1 MGKRKE
7 ESISKPGSHKRKRQ
21 EYTNEHSDES
31 SEEENS
37 QSSAD
42 SNFSSLSTV
51 GEVGIIESIQLKNFM
66 CHSMLG
72 PFQFGS
78 NLNFVVGNNGSGK
91 SSVLTALIVGL
102 GGKATATNRGSS
114 LKMFVRD
121 GETSADITITL
132 RNQGRDAFKPE
143 AYGSSIIVNQRIN
156 LDGSRSYRLKSK
168 SGTLISS
175 KKEELIGILDH
186 FNIQV
191 DNPVSVLTQEMS
203 KHFLQSK
210 NEGDKYKFFMKATQL
225 EQMKEDYSSIMKTK
239 ENTCIQIEQGVER
252 LQELK
257 QLYGE
262 KKERYKSI
270 GFVNDMRNRLED
282 LKHKMAWAV
291 VGEMEK
297 EIQPIKEGIIAEEG
311 NTGKFVQKVEEC
323 QIKVNEAEQKYKALQ
338 DKLITVSEEA
348 QALHPQCVSLKADV
362 QARRKAVNETEV
374 VYNRLKTELK
384 RLGKDDEQLRKRI
397 EELKSSANQVSE
409 PEKLE
414 RQRKIAHLR
423 GQLKAFHDEEMMIGQ
438 QVDQFQQAIYK
449 CKEEH
454 ARIRR
459 EDCDAKQALD
469 AKQKQL
475 RELKDSKTNTLKRF
489 GPHMPAF
496 LEAVETAYRQG
507 RFKHKPVGPLGAFIH
522 LKDAELTLAVECCL
536 KSLVQAF
543 CCDNHSDE
551 KTLQLLMSKYYPH
564 GFRPQIIVNK
574 FQDKVYDVRHR
585 GVHHPEFPSVLTA
598 LEIDHAMVA
607 NCLIDVRSIE
617 TVLLIKSSRK
627 AREVMQLNRPPK
639 NCREAFTAEGDQVFE
654 RRYYSSDYVRP
665 KFLSKDVEAEISHLE
680 KEIEN
685 KKAQMT
691 VSQQCLCSIENEIR
705 QNEDHLHGHRR
716 HQKELQIKIRTTN
729 AEIADLENMEEH
741 QSVDIRTL
749 EDEAKENKGKMESV
763 KKDMQEQSRKMEE
776 LKSILQVAEKKFE
789 EMKEKV
795 HQVEE
800 IAGPIKDELNQAD
813 SEVENSKRRLQH
825 CEDKQKE
832 HLACIKRHKELLA
845 AKEKGLEEKIAQA
858 RQIYSERLE
867 VSRTVKSLDAE
878 MNRLRERINSEN
890 DRHGNR
896 EEIIQQFHDA
906 KERYEDAN
914 SKVKNLKKFIRLLEE
929 IMTQRFKIYRQF
941 LRLLSLRC
949 KLYFDNLLRIRACS
963 GKIYFDHK
971 NETLSITVQP
981 REEDKAALNDVR
993 SLSGG
998 ERSFSTVCFVL
1009 SLWSV
1014 TESPFRCLDE
1024 FDVYMDMVN
1033 RRIAMDMILK
1043 VADSQRH
1050 RQFILLTP
1058 QRMSS
1063 LPTSSRIR
1071 ILRMQDP
1078 ERGQR
1083 TLNFQ
1088 NKKDKEDDQ

>member
-323 QIKVNEAEQKYKALQ
+323 QALNEAEQKYKALQ

-1088 NKKDKEDDQ
+1088 NKKDKEDD

>member
-7 ESISKPGSHKRKRQ
+7 ESISKPGSNKRQRQ
-21 EYTNEHSDES
+21 EYTDEHSDES
-31 SEEENS
+31 NEEENS
-37 QSSAD
+37 HSSAD
-42 SNFSSLSTV
+42 SNFSLLSTV

-102 GGKATATNRGSS
+102 GGKATATNRGSA

-121 GETSADITITL
+121 GETSADISITL

-143 AYGSSIIVNQRIN
+143 AYGGSIIVNQHIN

-257 QLYGE
+257 LLYCE

-291 VGEMEK
+291 VSEMEK
-297 EIQPIKEGIIAEEG
+297 EIQPIRENIIAGEG
-311 NTGKFVQKVEEC
+311 NTEKFVQKLEEC
-323 QIKVNEAEQKYKALQ
+323 QVKVNEAEEKYKAIQ

-348 QALHPQCVSLKADV
+348 QALHPQCISLKADV
-362 QARRKAVNETEV
+362 QARRKAVSETEV
-374 VYNRLKTELK
+374 LYNRFKTELK

-414 RQRKIAHLR
+414 RQRKILHLR
-423 GQLKAFHDEEMMIGQ
+423 EQLKAFRDEEIMIGQ
-438 QVDQFQQAIYK
+438 QVDQFQQAIYR

-454 ARIRR
+454 ARLRR
-459 EDCDAKQALD
+459 EDCDMKQALD

-489 GPHMPAF
+489 GPHIPAF

-507 RFKHKPVGPLGAFIH
+507 RFKHKPIGPLGAFIH
-522 LKDAELTLAVECCL
+522 LKDAELTLAVESCL

-551 KTLQLLMSKYYPH
+551 RTLQLLMSKYYPH

-574 FQDKVYDVRHR
+574 FQNKVYDVRHR

-598 LEIDHAMVA
+598 LEIDHAVVA

-617 TVLLIKSSRK
+617 TILLIK
-627 AREVMQLNRPPK
+627 
-639 NCREAFTAEGDQVFE
+639 
-654 RRYYSSDYVRP
+654 
-665 KFLSKDVEAEISHLE
+665 
-680 KEIEN
+680 
-685 KKAQMT
+685 
-691 VSQQCLCSIENEIR
+691 
-705 QNEDHLHGHRR
+705 
-716 HQKELQIKIRTTN
+716 IKIRTTN

-749 EDEAKENKGKMESV
+749 EDEAEENKGKMESV
-763 KKDMQEQSRKMEE
+763 KKDMQQQSRKMEE
-776 LKSILQVAEKKFE
+776 LKNILQVAEKKFE
-789 EMKEKV
+789 EMKEKI

-800 IAGPIKDELNQAD
+800 IAGPFKDELNQAD

-825 CEDKQKE
+825 YEDKQKE

-845 AKEKGLEEKIAQA
+845 AKEKELEEKMAQA
-858 RQIYSERLE
+858 RQIYPERIE

-949 KLYFDNLLRIRACS
+949 KLYFDHLLRIRACS
-963 GKIYFDHK
+963 GKILFDHK

-998 ERSFSTVCFVL
+998 ERSFSTVCFIL
-1009 SLWSV
+1009 SLWSI

-1043 VADSQRH
+1043 VADSQHH

-1058 QRMSS
+1058 QSMSS
-1063 LPTSSRIR
+1063 LPTSSYIR

-1083 TLNFQ
+1083 TLDFQ
-1088 NKKDKEDDQ
+1088 NRNDKEEDQ

>member
-7 ESISKPGSHKRKRQ
+7 ESVSKPRSHKRQRQ
-21 EYTNEHSDES
+21 DYTDEHSDES
-31 SEEENS
+31 NEEES
-37 QSSAD
+37 QTSAD
-42 SNFSSLSTV
+42 SGVVSLSTA

-114 LKMFVRD
+114 LKMFVQN
-121 GETSADITITL
+121 GETSADISITL

-143 AYGSSIIVNQRIN
+143 VYGSSIIVNQHIN
-156 LDGSRSYRLKSK
+156 LDGSRSYKLKSK

-225 EQMKEDYSSIMKTK
+225 EQMKEDYTSIIKTK
-239 ENTCIQIEQGVER
+239 ENTRIQIEQGVER
-252 LQELK
+252 LQELQ
-257 QLYGE
+257 QLYCE

-270 GFVNDMRNRLED
+270 GFVNDMRNHLED

-297 EIQPIKEGIIAEEG
+297 EIQPIKEGIRTEEENAE
-311 NTGKFVQKVEEC
+311 KFVQKLEEC
-323 QIKVNEAEQKYKALQ
+323 QVKVNEAEGKYKAIQ
-338 DKLITVSEEA
+338 EKLMKIGEEA
-348 QALHPQCVSLKADV
+348 QALHPQCISLKADV
-362 QARRKAVNETEV
+362 QAKRKAVNEAEV
-374 VYNRLKTELK
+374 VYNRSKAELK
-384 RLGKDDEQLRKRI
+384 RLGKDDEQLGKRI
-397 EELKSSANQVSE
+397 EELKSSANQASE
-409 PEKLE
+409 PENSE
-414 RQRKIAHLR
+414 RQRKITCLR
-423 GQLKAFHDEEMMIGQ
+423 EQLKAFHDEEIMIGQ
-438 QVDQFQQAIYK
+438 QIDQFQQSIYK

-454 ARIRR
+454 MKLKR

-475 RELKDSKTNTLKRF
+475 REMKESKTNTLKRF
-489 GPHMPAF
+489 GPHVPAF
-496 LEAVETAYRQG
+496 LEAVETAYKQG
-507 RFKHKPVGPLGAFIH
+507 HFKQKPLGPLGAFIH
-522 LKDAELTLAVECCL
+522 PKDAELTLAIESCL

-551 KTLQLLMSKYYPH
+551 RTLQQLMSKYYPR
-564 GFRPQIIVNK
+564 GIRPQIIVNK
-574 FQDKVYDVRHR
+574 FQNKVYDVKHR
-585 GVHHPEFPSVLTA
+585 AVCHPEFPSVLTA
-598 LEIDHAMVA
+598 LEVDHPMVA

-617 TVLLIKSSRK
+617 TVLLIKSSHK
-627 AREVMQLNRPPK
+627 AREVMQHNRPPK
-639 NCREAFTAEGDQVFE
+639 NCKEAFTAEGDQVFE
-654 RRYYSSDYVRP
+654 RRYYSSNYLRP
-665 KFLSKDVEAEISHLE
+665 KFLSQDLEAEISHLE
-680 KEIEN
+680 KEIET
-685 KKAQMT
+685 KRAQLAA
-691 VSQQCLCSIENEIR
+691 SQQRVNSIETEIR
-705 QNEDHLHGHRR
+705 QNEGHLQSHRR
-716 HQKELQIKIRTTN
+716 RQKELQVKIRTTN

-741 QSVDIRTL
+741 HSVDIRVL
-749 EDEAKENKGKMESV
+749 EDEAQENKVKMECV
-763 KKDMQEQSRKMEE
+763 QNDMQQQSRKMEE
-776 LKSILQVAEKKFE
+776 LKNILRIAENKLE
-789 EMKEKV
+789 EMKEKI

-813 SEVENSKRRLQH
+813 SEVENSKRCLQH
-825 CEDKQKE
+825 YQSKQKE
-832 HLACIKRHKELLA
+832 HLACVKRHKELLA
-845 AKEKGLEEKIAQA
+845 AREKELEGKMAQA
-858 RQIYSERLE
+858 RQIYPERIE

-878 MNRLRERINSEN
+878 MNRLRERINSES

-896 EEIIQQFHDA
+896 DEIIQQFHDA
-906 KERYEDAN
+906 KQRYKDAS
-914 SKVKNLKKFIRLLEE
+914 SKVKHLKRFISLLDE
-929 IMTQRFKIYRQF
+929 IMSQRFKIYKQF

-949 KLYFDNLLRIRACS
+949 KIYFEHLLRTRACS
-963 GKIYFDHK
+963 GQILFDHK

-981 REEDKAALNDVR
+981 REEDKAVLNDVR

-998 ERSFSTVCFVL
+998 ERSFSTVCFIL

-1043 VADSQRH
+1043 VADTQQH

-1058 QRMSS
+1058 QSMSS
-1063 LPTSSRIR
+1063 LPSTSRIR

-1078 ERGQR
+1078 ERGQK
-1083 TLNFQ
+1083 TLNFRRNNDQ
-1088 NKKDKEDDQ
+1088 EEDD

>member
-7 ESISKPGSHKRKRQ
+7 ESISKPRSHKRQRQ
-21 EYTNEHSDES
+21 EHADERSDES
-31 SEEENS
+31 NEEDDL

-42 SNFSSLSTV
+42 RNLLSTA

-66 CHSMLG
+66 CHAMLG

-143 AYGSSIIVNQRIN
+143 VYGSSIIVNQHIT

-186 FNIQV
+186 FNIQI

-257 QLYGE
+257 QLYCE

-270 GFVNDMRNRLED
+270 AFVNDMRKHLED

-297 EIQPIKEGIIAEEG
+297 EIQPIKEGIRAEEG
-311 NTGKFVQKVEEC
+311 NTEKFVQKLKEC
-323 QIKVNEAEQKYKALQ
+323 QVKVKEAEEKYKEIQ
-338 DKLITVSEEA
+338 EKLLTINEEA
-348 QALHPQCVSLKADV
+348 QALHPQCISLKADL
-362 QARRKAVNETEV
+362 QTRRKAVSEAEV
-374 VYNRLKTELK
+374 LYNRSKTELK
-384 RLGKDDEQLRKRI
+384 HLGKDDEQLRTRI
-397 EELKSSANQVSE
+397 EELKSRANQVSE
-409 PEKLE
+409 TEKLE
-414 RQRKIAHLR
+414 RQRKITYLR
-423 GQLKAFHDEEMMIGQ
+423 GQLKAFHDEEIMIGQ
-438 QVDQFQQAIYK
+438 QVDQFHEAISK
-449 CKEEH
+449 CKEEQT
-454 ARIRR
+454 RLRR
-459 EDCDAKQALD
+459 EDCDTKQALN
-469 AKQKQL
+469 AKEKQL
-475 RELKDSKTNTLKRF
+475 RDLKDSRTNTLKRF
-489 GPHMPAF
+489 GSYIPAF

-507 RFKHKPVGPLGAFIH
+507 RFKHKPIGPLGAFIH
-522 LKDAELTLAVECCL
+522 PKDAELTLAVECCL
-536 KSLVQAF
+536 KNLVQAF

-551 KTLQLLMSKYYPH
+551 RTLQLMMSKYYPR
-564 GFRPQIIVNK
+564 GFRPQVIVNK
-574 FQDKVYDVRHR
+574 FQNDVYDVRHR

-598 LEIDHAMVA
+598 LEIDHAVVA
-607 NCLIDVRSIE
+607 NCLIDVRGIE
-617 TVLLIKSSRK
+617 KILLIKSSRK
-627 AREVMQLNRPPK
+627 AREVMQLNRPPQ

-654 RRYYSSDYVRP
+654 RRYYSSNYLRP

-685 KKAQMT
+685 KKAKLKA
-691 VSQQCLCSIENEIR
+691 SQQRLYSIENEIK
-705 QNEDHLHGHRR
+705 QNEGHLHGHQRR
-716 HQKELQIKIRTTN
+716 QKELQIKIRTRS
-729 AEIADLENMEEH
+729 AEIADLENVEEH
-741 QSVDIRTL
+741 NSVDIRTL
-749 EDEAKENKGKMESV
+749 EEEVEENKGKMESV
-763 KKDMQEQSRKMEE
+763 KKDMQQQSRKMEE
-776 LKSILQVAEKKFE
+776 LKNTLQLTEKKLE
-789 EMKEKV
+789 EIKEKI

-800 IAGPIKDELNQAD
+800 IAGPIKDVLNQAD
-813 SEVENSKRRLQH
+813 SEVENSKRRFQH
-825 CEDKQKE
+825 YEEKQKE
-832 HLACIKRHKELLA
+832 HLACVKKHKELLA
-845 AKEKGLEEKIAQA
+845 AKEKELEEKTAQA
-858 RQIYSERLE
+858 RQIYSERIE

-896 EEIIQQFHDA
+896 EEIVQQFHDA

-949 KLYFDNLLRIRACS
+949 KLYFDHLLRIRACS
-963 GKIYFDHK
+963 GKILFDHK

-981 REEDKAALNDVR
+981 REEDKADHNDVR

-998 ERSFSTVCFVL
+998 ERSFSTVCFIL
-1009 SLWSV
+1009 SLWSI

-1033 RRIAMDMILK
+1033 RRIAMDMIFK
-1043 VADSQRH
+1043 VADSQHH

-1058 QRMSS
+1058 QSMSC
-1063 LPTSSRIR
+1063 LPTGSHIR

-1088 NKKDKEDDQ
+1088 NRNNKEEDE

>member
-7 ESISKPGSHKRKRQ
+7 ESISKPGSHKRQRQ
-21 EYTNEHSDES
+21 EYTDEHSDES
-31 SEEENS
+31 NEEENS
-37 QSSAD
+37 QLSAD

-121 GETSADITITL
+121 GESSADISITL

-143 AYGSSIIVNQRIN
+143 VYGGSIIVHQHIN
-156 LDGSRSYRLKSK
+156 LDGSRSYKLKSK

-175 KKEELIGILDH
+175 KKEELVGILDH

-257 QLYGE
+257 LLYCE

-270 GFVNDMRNRLED
+270 GFVNDMRNHLED

-291 VGEMEK
+291 VSEMEK
-297 EIQPIKEGIIAEEG
+297 EIQPIKEGIRAEEG
-311 NTGKFVQKVEEC
+311 NTEKFVQKIEEC
-323 QIKVNEAEQKYKALQ
+323 QVKVNEAEEKYKAIQ
-338 DKLITVSEEA
+338 DKLITISEEA
-348 QALHPQCVSLKADV
+348 QALHPQCISLKADV
-362 QARRKAVNETEV
+362 QARRKAVNEAEV
-374 VYNRLKTELK
+374 LYNRFKTELK

-397 EELKSSANQVSE
+397 EELKSSANQISE

-423 GQLKAFHDEEMMIGQ
+423 EQLKAFHDEEIMIGQ

-454 ARIRR
+454 ARLRR
-459 EDCDAKQALD
+459 EDTDAKQALD

-489 GPHMPAF
+489 GPHIPAF

-507 RFKHKPVGPLGAFIH
+507 RFKHKPIGPLGAFIH
-522 LKDAELTLAVECCL
+522 PKDAELTLAIESCL

-551 KTLQLLMSKYYPH
+551 RTLQLLMSKYYPH

-598 LEIDHAMVA
+598 LEIDNAVVA
-607 NCLIDVRSIE
+607 NCLIDVRGIE
-617 TVLLIKSSRK
+617 TVLLIKSSRR
-627 AREVMQLNRPPK
+627 AREVMQSNRPPK

-665 KFLSKDVEAEISHLE
+665 KFLSKDVEADISHLE

-691 VSQQCLCSIENEIR
+691 ASQQRLYSIENEIR
-705 QNEDHLHGHRR
+705 QNEDQLHGHRR

-729 AEIADLENMEEH
+729 AEITDLENMEEH
-741 QSVDIRTL
+741 QSLDIRTL
-749 EDEAKENKGKMESV
+749 EDEAEENKGKMESV
-763 KKDMQEQSRKMEE
+763 KKDMQQQSRKMEE
-776 LKSILQVAEKKFE
+776 LKNDLQVAEKKFE
-789 EMKEKV
+789 EMKEKI

-825 CEDKQKE
+825 YEDKQKE
-832 HLACIKRHKELLA
+832 HLACVKRHKELLA
-845 AKEKGLEEKIAQA
+845 TKEKELEERIAQA
-858 RQIYSERLE
+858 RQIYSERIE

-949 KLYFDNLLRIRACS
+949 KLYFDHFLRIRACS
-963 GKIYFDHK
+963 GKILFDHK

-981 REEDKAALNDVR
+981 REEDKASLNDVR

-998 ERSFSTVCFVL
+998 ERSFSTVCFIL
-1009 SLWSV
+1009 SLWSI

-1043 VADSQRH
+1043 VADSQHH

-1058 QRMSS
+1058 QTMSS

-1088 NKKDKEDDQ
+1088 NRNDKEED

>member
-7 ESISKPGSHKRKRQ
+7 ESISKPRSHKRQRQ
-21 EYTNEHSDES
+21 EYTNEHSEDS
-31 SEEENS
+31 NEEENL
-37 QSSAD
+37 SSE
-42 SNFSSLSTV
+42 SNFSSLSAV

-78 NLNFVVGNNGSGK
+78 NINFVVGNNGSGK

-102 GGKATATNRGSS
+102 GGKATATNRGSA

-121 GETSADITITL
+121 GETSADISITL

-143 AYGSSIIVNQRIN
+143 VYGSSIIVNQHIN

-168 SGTLISS
+168 SGTLVSS

-225 EQMKEDYSSIMKTK
+225 EQMKEDYSYIMKTK
-239 ENTCIQIEQGVER
+239 ENTCNQIEQGVER

-257 QLYGE
+257 LLYCE
-262 KKERYKSI
+262 KRERFKSI
-270 GFVNDMRNRLED
+270 GFLSDMRSHLED

-291 VGEMEK
+291 VSEMEK
-297 EIQPIKEGIIAEEG
+297 EIQPIKEGILAEEE
-311 NTGKFVQKVEEC
+311 NAKKFIQKIEEC
-323 QIKVNEAEQKYKALQ
+323 QVKVNEAEKKYKAIQ
-338 DKLITVSEEA
+338 DKLITIGEEA
-348 QALHPQCVSLKADV
+348 KALQPQCISLKADV
-362 QARRKAVNETEV
+362 QARRKAVSEAEV
-374 VYNRLKTELK
+374 LYNRFKIEFK
-384 RLGKDDEQLRKRI
+384 RLGKDDEQLCKRI
-397 EELKSSANQVSE
+397 EELKSSANQISE

-423 GQLKAFHDEEMMIGQ
+423 EQLKAFHDEEIMIGQ
-438 QVDQFQQAIYK
+438 QMEQFQQAICK
-449 CKEEH
+449 CKEENT
-454 ARIRR
+454 RLRR
-459 EDCDAKQALD
+459 EDLEMKQTLET
-469 AKQKQL
+469 KQRQL
-475 RELKDSKTNTLKRF
+475 RELRDSKTNTLKRF

-496 LEAVETAYRQG
+496 LEAVETAYREG
-507 RFKHKPVGPLGAFIH
+507 RFRHKPIGPLGAFIH
-522 LKDAELTLAVECCL
+522 PKDAELTLAVESCL
-536 KSLVQAF
+536 KGLVQAF

-551 KTLQLLMSKYYPH
+551 RNLQLLMLKHYPR

-574 FQDKVYDVRHR
+574 FQNQVYDVRHS
-585 GVHHPEFPSVLTA
+585 GVNHPEFPSVLTA
-598 LEIDHAMVA
+598 LEIDHAVVA
-607 NCLIDVRSIE
+607 NCLIDVRGIE
-617 TVLLIKSSRK
+617 RILLIKNSRI
-627 AREVMQLNRPPK
+627 AREVMQGNKPPR

-665 KFLSKDVEAEISHLE
+665 KYLSKDVEAEISHLE
-680 KEIEN
+680 EEIKN
-685 KKAQMT
+685 KKQQMT
-691 VSQQCLCSIENEIR
+691 SSQQRLCSIQNEIR
-705 QNEDHLHGHRR
+705 LNEEHLQGHRR
-716 HQKELQIKIRTTN
+716 HQKDLQIKIRRTN
-729 AEIADLENMEEH
+729 AEIADLENIEEH
-741 QSVDIRTL
+741 QSVDICAL
-749 EDEAKENKGKMESV
+749 EEEAEENKGKMESV

-776 LKSILQVAEKKFE
+776 LKSILQEAEKQLE
-789 EMKEKV
+789 EMKEKI

-800 IAGPIKDELNQAD
+800 IAGPIKDELNEAD
-813 SEVENSKRRLQH
+813 SEVGNSKRRLQH
-825 CEDKQKE
+825 YQDKQKE
-832 HLACIKRHKELLA
+832 HLGCIKRHKDLLA
-845 AKEKGLEEKIAQA
+845 AKEKELEEKTAQA
-858 RQIYSERLE
+858 RQIYSERIE

-890 DRHGNR
+890 VRHGNR
-896 EEIIQQFHDA
+896 EEIVQQFHDA

-914 SKVKNLKKFIRLLEE
+914 NKVKNLKKFIKLLEE
-929 IMTQRFKIYRQF
+929 IMTQRFKIYRHF

-949 KLYFDNLLRIRACS
+949 KLYFDHLLRIRACS
-963 GKIYFDHK
+963 GKILFDHK

-981 REEDKAALNDVR
+981 REEDKAALNDMR

-998 ERSFSTVCFVL
+998 ERSFSTVCFIL
-1009 SLWSV
+1009 SLWSI

-1058 QRMSS
+1058 QTMSS
-1063 LPTSSRIR
+1063 LPTSSHIR

-1083 TLNFQ
+1083 TLKFKNR
-1088 NKKDKEDDQ
+1088 NDKEQDE

>member
-7 ESISKPGSHKRKRQ
+7 ESISKPGPHKRQRQ
-21 EYTNEHSDES
+21 EYGDEHSDES
-31 SEEENS
+31 NEEENS
-37 QSSAD
+37 QYSAD
-42 SNFSSLSTV
+42 SNSTV

-78 NLNFVVGNNGSGK
+78 NLNFVVGSNGSGK

-102 GGKATATNRGSS
+102 GGKATATNRCSS

-121 GETSADITITL
+121 GETSADISITL
-132 RNQGRDAFKPE
+132 RNRGRDAFKPE
-143 AYGSSIIVNQRIN
+143 VYGGSIIVNQHIS

-257 QLYGE
+257 RLYCK
-262 KKERYKSI
+262 KKEHYKSI

-297 EIQPIKEGIIAEEG
+297 EIQPIKEGIRAEEG
-311 NTGKFVQKVEEC
+311 NTEKFIQKLEEC
-323 QIKVNEAEQKYKALQ
+323 QVKVSDAEEKYKAIQ
-338 DKLITVSEEA
+338 EKLITVSEEA
-348 QALHPQCVSLKADV
+348 QALHPQHISLKADV
-362 QARRKAVNETEV
+362 QARRKAVNEAEV
-374 VYNRLKTELK
+374 LYNRFKTELK
-384 RLGKDDEQLRKRI
+384 HLGKDNEQLCKRI

-423 GQLKAFHDEEMMIGQ
+423 EQLKALHDEEIMIGQ
-438 QVDQFQQAIYK
+438 QVNQFQQAIYK
-449 CKEEH
+449 CKEER
-454 ARIRR
+454 ARLRR
-459 EDCDAKQALD
+459 EDCDVKEALG

-489 GPHMPAF
+489 GPHIPAF

-522 LKDAELTLAVECCL
+522 PKDAELTLAVECCL

-551 KTLQLLMSKYYPH
+551 RTLQLLMSKYYPR

-574 FQDKVYDVRHR
+574 FQNEVYDVRHR

-598 LEIDHAMVA
+598 LEIDHAVVA
-607 NCLIDVRSIE
+607 NCLIDVRRIE
-617 TVLLIKSSRK
+617 AILLIKSSRK
-627 AREVMQLNRPPK
+627 AREVMQFNRPPK

-654 RRYYSSDYVRP
+654 RRYYSSDYLRP

-685 KKAQMT
+685 KKSQLTA
-691 VSQQCLCSIENEIR
+691 SQQRLYSIENEIR
-705 QNEDHLHGHRR
+705 QNEDHLHSLRR
-716 HQKELQIKIRTTN
+716 HQKELQIKIRKTN
-729 AEIADLENMEEH
+729 AEIADVENMEEH

-749 EDEAKENKGKMESV
+749 EDEAEENKGKMESV
-763 KKDMQEQSRKMEE
+763 KKDMQQQSRKMEE
-776 LKSILQVAEKKFE
+776 LKNTLQLAEKKLE
-789 EMKEKV
+789 EMKEKI

-813 SEVENSKRRLQH
+813 SEVENSKRCLQH
-825 CEDKQKE
+825 YEDKRKE

-845 AKEKGLEEKIAQA
+845 AKEKELEEKTAQA
-858 RQIYSERLE
+858 RQIYSERME

-890 DRHGNR
+890 LRHGNR
-896 EEIIQQFHDA
+896 EEIVQQFHDA

-914 SKVKNLKKFIRLLEE
+914 TKVKHLKKFIRLLEE

-949 KLYFDNLLRIRACS
+949 KLYFDNLLRLRACS
-963 GKIYFDHK
+963 GKILFDHK

-998 ERSFSTVCFVL
+998 ERSFSTVCFIL
-1009 SLWSV
+1009 SLWSI

-1043 VADSQRH
+1043 VADSQHH

-1063 LPTSSRIR
+1063 LPTSPRIR

-1088 NKKDKEDDQ
+1088 NRNDKEEDQ

>member
-21 EYTNEHSDES
+21 EYADEHSDES
-31 SEEENS
+31 NEEENS

-42 SNFSSLSTV
+42 SNVSLLSTV

-66 CHSMLG
+66 CHAMLG

-121 GETSADITITL
+121 GETSADISITL

-143 AYGSSIIVNQRIN
+143 VYGSSIIVNQHIN

-168 SGTLISS
+168 SGTLVSS
-175 KKEELIGILDH
+175 KKEELVGILDH

-225 EQMKEDYSSIMKTK
+225 EQMKEDYSSVMKTK
-239 ENTCIQIEQGVER
+239 DNTCIQIEQGVER

-257 QLYGE
+257 VLYCE

-270 GFVNDMRNRLED
+270 GFVNDMRNHLED

-297 EIQPIKEGIIAEEG
+297 EIQPIKEGIRAEEG
-311 NTGKFVQKVEEC
+311 NTEKFVQKLEEC
-323 QIKVNEAEQKYKALQ
+323 RVKVNEAEEKYKAIQ

-348 QALHPQCVSLKADV
+348 QALHPQCISLKADV
-362 QARRKAVNETEV
+362 QARRKAVNEAEV
-374 VYNRLKTELK
+374 LYNRFKTELK
-384 RLGKDDEQLRKRI
+384 RLGKDDEQLHKRI

-414 RQRKIAHLR
+414 KQRKVAHLR
-423 GQLKAFHDEEMMIGQ
+423 EQLKAFHDEEIMIGQ
-438 QVDQFQQAIYK
+438 QVDQFQQAVYK

-454 ARIRR
+454 ARLRR
-459 EDCDAKQALD
+459 EDCDAKQAVD

-489 GPHMPAF
+489 GPHIPAF
-496 LEAVETAYRQG
+496 LEVVETAYRQG
-507 RFKHKPVGPLGAFIH
+507 RFKHKPIGPLGAFIH
-522 LKDAELTLAVECCL
+522 PKDAELTLAVEACL
-536 KSLVQAF
+536 KSFVQAF

-551 KTLQLLMSKYYPH
+551 RTLQLLMAKYYPH

-574 FQDKVYDVRHR
+574 FQNKVYDVRHR
-585 GVHHPEFPSVLTA
+585 GVHHLEFPSVLTA
-598 LEIDHAMVA
+598 LEIDHPVVA
-607 NCLIDVRSIE
+607 NCLIDVRGIE
-617 TVLLIKSSRK
+617 TILLIKSSRK
-627 AREVMQLNRPPK
+627 AREVMQFNQPPK

-654 RRYYSSDYVRP
+654 RRYYSSDYLRP

-685 KKAQMT
+685 KKTQMAA
-691 VSQQCLCSIENEIR
+691 SQQRLYSIENEIR

-749 EDEAKENKGKMESV
+749 EDEAEENKSKMESV
-763 KKDMQEQSRKMEE
+763 KKDMQQQSIKMEE
-776 LKSILQVAEKKFE
+776 LKNILQVAEKKLE
-789 EMKEKV
+789 EMKEKI

-825 CEDKQKE
+825 YEEKQKE
-832 HLACIKRHKELLA
+832 HLACVKRHKELLA
-845 AKEKGLEEKIAQA
+845 AKEKQLDEKIAQA
-858 RQIYSERLE
+858 RQIYSERIE

-896 EEIIQQFHDA
+896 EEIVQQFHDA

-949 KLYFDNLLRIRACS
+949 KLYFDHLLRLRACS
-963 GKIYFDHK
+963 GKILFDHK
-971 NETLSITVQP
+971 NETLSITVQT

-1009 SLWSV
+1009 SLWSI

-1043 VADSQRH
+1043 VADSQQH

-1058 QRMSS
+1058 QSMSS

-1078 ERGQR
+1078 ERGQK

-1088 NKKDKEDDQ
+1088 KRNDKEED

>member
-7 ESISKPGSHKRKRQ
+7 ESLSKPGSRKRQRQ
-21 EYTNEHSDES
+21 EYTDEHSDES
-31 SEEENS
+31 NEEEKS

-42 SNFSSLSTV
+42 NDFSSLTTE

-72 PFQFGS
+72 PFQFGP

-114 LKMFVRD
+114 LKMFVRN
-121 GETSADITITL
+121 GETSADISITL
-132 RNQGRDAFKPE
+132 RNQGRDAYKPE
-143 AYGSSIIVNQRIN
+143 VYGSSIIVNQHIN
-156 LDGSRSYRLKSK
+156 MDGNRSYKLKSK
-168 SGTLISS
+168 SGTVVSS

-203 KHFLQSK
+203 KNFLQSK

-239 ENTCIQIEQGVER
+239 KNTCTQIEQGVEH

-257 QLYGE
+257 LLYCE
-262 KKERYKSI
+262 KRERFKSI
-270 GFVNDMRNRLED
+270 GFLNDMRNRLED

-297 EIQPIKEGIIAEEG
+297 EIQPIKEGIRAEEA
-311 NTGKFVQKVEEC
+311 NAKKFVQKVKEC
-323 QIKVNEAEQKYKALQ
+323 QAKVNEAEEKYKAIQ
-338 DKLITVSEEA
+338 DKLITISEEA
-348 QALHPQCVSLKADV
+348 QALHPQCISLKADV
-362 QARRKAVNETEV
+362 QARRKAVHEAEV
-374 VYNRLKTELK
+374 LYNRLKTELK
-384 RLGKDDEQLRKRI
+384 RLGKDDEQLLKRI
-397 EELKSSANQVSE
+397 EELKSSANQISE

-414 RQRKIAHLR
+414 RQKKIAHLKE
-423 GQLKAFHDEEMMIGQ
+423 QLKAFHDEEIMIGQ
-438 QVDQFQQAIYK
+438 QMDQFQQAIYK

-454 ARIRR
+454 ARLRR
-459 EDCDAKQALD
+459 EEYDVKQALD

-475 RELKDSKTNTLKRF
+475 RELKDSKTNTFKRF
-489 GPHMPAF
+489 GPHIPAF
-496 LEAVETAYRQG
+496 LEAVEAASRQG
-507 RFKHKPVGPLGAFIH
+507 RFKHKPIGPLGAFIH
-522 LKDAELTLAVECCL
+522 LKDAELTLAVEACL
-536 KSLVQAF
+536 KGLVQAF

-551 KTLQLLMSKYYPH
+551 KTLQLLMSKYYPR
-564 GFRPQIIVNK
+564 GLRPQIIVNK
-574 FQDKVYDVRHR
+574 FQNKIYDVTHR
-585 GVHHPEFPSVLTA
+585 GVYHPEFPTVLTA
-598 LEIDHAMVA
+598 LEVDNAVVA
-607 NCLIDVRSIE
+607 NCLIEARGIE
-617 TVLLIKSSRK
+617 TILLIKSSHK
-627 AREVMQLNRPPK
+627 AREVMQCNQPPK

-654 RRYYSSDYVRP
+654 KRYYSSYYVRP

-680 KEIEN
+680 KEIET
-685 KKAQMT
+685 KKEQMAA
-691 VSQQCLCSIENEIR
+691 SQQHLYSLENEIR

-716 HQKELQIKIRTTN
+716 YQKEQQIKIRRTN

-741 QSVDIRTL
+741 QSVDICTL
-749 EDEAKENKGKMESV
+749 EDEAEENKGKMESV
-763 KKDMQEQSRKMEE
+763 KKDMQKQSRNTEE
-776 LKSILQVAEKKFE
+776 LKNLLQVAEKKFE
-789 EMKEKV
+789 EMKEKI
-795 HQVEE
+795 HRVEE
-800 IAGPIKDELNQAD
+800 IAGPIKDELNEAD
-813 SEVENSKRRLQH
+813 SEVGSSKRRLQH
-825 CEDKQKE
+825 YQDKQKE
-832 HLACIKRHKELLA
+832 HLACIKRHKDLLA
-845 AKEKGLEEKIAQA
+845 AKEKELEEKTAQA
-858 RQIYSERLE
+858 RQIYSERIE

-878 MNRLRERINSEN
+878 MNRLRERITSEN
-890 DRHGNR
+890 VRHGNR

-906 KERYEDAN
+906 KERYEDAS

-949 KLYFDNLLRIRACS
+949 KLYFDHLLRIRACS
-963 GKIYFDHK
+963 GKILFDHK
-971 NETLSITVQP
+971 NETLSMTVQP
-981 REEDKAALNDVR
+981 REEDKAALNDMR

-998 ERSFSTVCFVL
+998 ERSFSTVCFIL
-1009 SLWSV
+1009 SLWSI

-1043 VADSQRH
+1043 VADSQHH

-1058 QRMSS
+1058 QTMSS
-1063 LPTSSRIR
+1063 LPASSRIR

-1083 TLNFQ
+1083 TLNFK
-1088 NKKDKEDDQ
+1088 NKKDEEQDE

>member
-7 ESISKPGSHKRKRQ
+7 ESISKPGSHKRQRQ
-21 EYTNEHSDES
+21 EYTDEHSDES
-31 SEEENS
+31 NEEENS

-42 SNFSSLSTV
+42 SNFSLLSTV

-121 GETSADITITL
+121 GETSADISITL

-143 AYGSSIIVNQRIN
+143 VYGSSIIVNQHIN

-191 DNPVSVLTQEMS
+191 DNPVSILTQEMS

-239 ENTCIQIEQGVER
+239 ENTCSQIEQGVER

-257 QLYGE
+257 DLYHE
-262 KKERYKSI
+262 KKERYRSI
-270 GFVNDMRNRLED
+270 GFVNEMRNHLED

-297 EIQPIKEGIIAEEG
+297 EIQPIKEGIRAEEG
-311 NTGKFVQKVEEC
+311 NTEKLVQKLEEC
-323 QIKVNEAEQKYKALQ
+323 QVKVNEAEEKYKAIQ
-338 DKLITVSEEA
+338 DKLITINEEA
-348 QALHPQCVSLKADV
+348 QALHPQCISLKADV
-362 QARRKAVNETEV
+362 QARRKAVNEAEV
-374 VYNRLKTELK
+374 LYNRFKTELK
-384 RLGKDDEQLRKRI
+384 RLGKDDEQLHKRI

-423 GQLKAFHDEEMMIGQ
+423 EQLKAFRDEEIMIGQ

-454 ARIRR
+454 ARLRR
-459 EDCDAKQALD
+459 EDCDVKQALD

-489 GPHMPAF
+489 GQHAPAF

-522 LKDAELTLAVECCL
+522 PKDAELTLAVESCL

-551 KTLQLLMSKYYPH
+551 RTLQLLMSKYYPH

-574 FQDKVYDVRHR
+574 FQNKVYDVRHR

-598 LEIDHAMVA
+598 LEIDHAVVA
-607 NCLIDVRSIE
+607 NCLIDVRGIE
-617 TVLLIKSSRK
+617 TILLIKSSRK
-627 AREVMQLNRPPK
+627 AREVMQFNRPPK

-654 RRYYSSDYVRP
+654 RRYYSSDYLRP

-685 KKAQMT
+685 KKAQLT
-691 VSQQCLCSIENEIR
+691 ASQQRLYSVENEIK
-705 QNEDHLHGHRR
+705 QNEDHLHGHRQ

-749 EDEAKENKGKMESV
+749 EDEAEENKGKMESV
-763 KKDMQEQSRKMEE
+763 KKDMQQQSKKMEE
-776 LKSILQVAEKKFE
+776 LKNILQVAEKKFE
-789 EMKEKV
+789 EMKEKI

-813 SEVENSKRRLQH
+813 SEVENSKRHLQH
-825 CEDKQKE
+825 YEDKQKE
-832 HLACIKRHKELLA
+832 HLAGIKRHKELLA
-845 AKEKGLEEKIAQA
+845 AKEKELEEKIAQA
-858 RQIYSERLE
+858 RQIYSERIE

-896 EEIIQQFHDA
+896 EEIVQQFHDA

-914 SKVKNLKKFIRLLEE
+914 SKVKNLKRFISLLEE

-941 LRLLSLRC
+941 LRLLSFRC
-949 KLYFDNLLRIRACS
+949 KLYFDHLLRIRACA
-963 GKIYFDHK
+963 GKILFDHK

-998 ERSFSTVCFVL
+998 ERSFSTVCFIL
-1009 SLWSV
+1009 SLWSI

-1043 VADSQRH
+1043 VADSQHH

-1058 QRMSS
+1058 QSMSS

-1078 ERGQR
+1078 ERGQK

-1088 NKKDKEDDQ
+1088 NRNDKEEDQ

>member
-7 ESISKPGSHKRKRQ
+7 ESISKPGSCKRPRQ
-21 EYTNEHSDES
+21 EYTDECSDES
-31 SEEENS
+31 NEEERL
-37 QSSAD
+37 QSSVE
-42 SNFSSLSTV
+42 NNTSSQSTV

-78 NLNFVVGNNGSGK
+78 NLNFVTGNNGSGK

-121 GETSADITITL
+121 GETSADISITL
-132 RNQGRDAFKPE
+132 RNQGRDAFKPDV
-143 AYGSSIIVNQRIN
+143 YGGSIIVNQHIN
-156 LDGSRSYRLKSK
+156 LDGSRSYKLKSK

-239 ENTCIQIEQGVER
+239 ENTCIQIEQGVKR
-252 LQELK
+252 LQELE
-257 QLYGE
+257 QIYDQ
-262 KKERYKSI
+262 KKERYRRI
-270 GFVNDMRNRLED
+270 GFANEMRNRLED

-291 VGEMEK
+291 ISEMEK
-297 EIQPIKEGIIAEEG
+297 EIEPIKEGIRAEEV
-311 NTGKFVQKVEEC
+311 NTEKFVQKLEEC
-323 QIKVNEAEQKYKALQ
+323 QAKVNEAEEKYKAIQ
-338 DKLITVSEEA
+338 EKLLSVSEET
-348 QALHPQCVSLKADV
+348 QALHPQCISLKADV
-362 QARRKAVNETEV
+362 QARRKAVHEAEV
-374 VYNRLKTELK
+374 LYNRFKTELK
-384 RLGKDDEQLRKRI
+384 RLGKDDEQLHKRI
-397 EELKSSANQVSE
+397 EELKSSAKQISE

-414 RQRKIAHLR
+414 RQRKIARLR
-423 GQLKAFHDEEMMIGQ
+423 EQLKAFHDEEVMIGQ
-438 QVDQFQQAIYK
+438 QVTQFQQAIYK
-449 CKEEH
+449 CKEEQS
-454 ARIRR
+454 RLRR
-459 EDCDAKQALD
+459 EDCDGKQALD

-489 GPHMPAF
+489 GPHTPAF
-496 LEAVETAYRQG
+496 LEAIETAYRQG
-507 RFKHKPVGPLGAFIH
+507 RFKHKPIGPIGAFIH
-522 LKDAELTLAVECCL
+522 PKDAELTLAVECCL
-536 KSLVQAF
+536 KGLVKAF

-551 KTLQLLMSKYYPH
+551 RTLQQLMSQYYPH
-564 GFRPQIIVNK
+564 GSRPQIIVNK
-574 FQDKVYDVRHR
+574 FQNNVYDVTQR
-585 GVHHPEFPSVLTA
+585 GVHHPEFPSVLTG
-598 LEIDHAMVA
+598 LEIDHAVVA
-607 NCLIDVRSIE
+607 NCLIDVRGIE
-617 TVLLIKSSRK
+617 TILLIKSSCK
-627 AREVMQLNRPPK
+627 AREVMQLNQPPK

-654 RRYYSSDYVRP
+654 RRYYSSDYLRP
-665 KFLSKDVEAEISHLE
+665 NFLSKDVEAEVSHLE

-685 KKAQMT
+685 KKAQLAA
-691 VSQQCLCSIENEIR
+691 SQQRLYSIENEIR
-705 QNEDHLHGHRR
+705 QNEDHLYGHRR

-741 QSVDIRTL
+741 QSVDIRIL
-749 EDEAKENKGKMESV
+749 EDEAEENKGKMESV
-763 KKDMQEQSRKMEE
+763 KKDMEQQSQRMEE
-776 LKSILQVAEKKFE
+776 LKNILQGAEKKFE
-789 EMKEKV
+789 EMKEKIQ
-795 HQVEE
+795 QVEE

-825 CEDKQKE
+825 YEVKQKE
-832 HLACIKRHKELLA
+832 RLACIKRHKDLLA
-845 AKEKGLEEKIAQA
+845 AKEKELEVKMAQA
-858 RQIYSERLE
+858 RQIHPERIE

-878 MNRLRERINSEN
+878 MNRLRERISSEN
-890 DRHGNR
+890 ERHGNR

-914 SKVKNLKKFIRLLEE
+914 SKVKHLKKFIRLLEE
-929 IMTQRFKIYRQF
+929 IMTQRFKIYWQF

-949 KLYFDNLLRIRACS
+949 KLSFDNLLRTQAYS
-963 GKIYFDHK
+963 GKILFDHK

-981 REEDKAALNDVR
+981 REEDRAALNDVR

-998 ERSFSTVCFVL
+998 ERSFSTVCFIL
-1009 SLWSV
+1009 SLWSI

-1024 FDVYMDMVN
+1024 FDVYMDRVN

-1043 VADSQRH
+1043 EADSQHH

-1058 QRMSS
+1058 QSTSS
-1063 LPTSSRIR
+1063 LPMSSRIR

-1088 NKKDKEDDQ
+1088 NRNDKEEDQ

>member
-7 ESISKPGSHKRKRQ
+7 ETISKPRSHKRQRQ

-31 SEEENS
+31 NEEEY
-37 QSSAD
+37 SSAE

-78 NLNFVVGNNGSGK
+78 NINFVVGNNGSGK

-102 GGKATATNRGSS
+102 GGKATATNRGSA

-121 GETSADITITL
+121 GETSADISITL

-143 AYGSSIIVNQRIN
+143 VYGSSIIVNQHIN

-168 SGTLISS
+168 SGTLVSS

-225 EQMKEDYSSIMKTK
+225 EQMKEDYSYIMKTK
-239 ENTCIQIEQGVER
+239 ENTCNQIEQGVER

-257 QLYGE
+257 LLYSE
-262 KKERYKSI
+262 KRERFKSI
-270 GFVNDMRNRLED
+270 GFLNDMRSHLED

-291 VGEMEK
+291 VSEMEK
-297 EIQPIKEGIIAEEG
+297 EIQPIKEGIRVEEE
-311 NTGKFVQKVEEC
+311 NAKKFIQKIEEC
-323 QIKVNEAEQKYKALQ
+323 QVKVNEAEQKYKAIQ
-338 DKLITVSEEA
+338 DKLITIGEETK
-348 QALHPQCVSLKADV
+348 ALHPQCISLKADV
-362 QARRKAVNETEV
+362 QARRKAVNEAEV
-374 VYNRLKTELK
+374 LYNRFKTEFK
-384 RLGKDDEQLRKRI
+384 HLGKDDEQLCKRI
-397 EELKSSANQVSE
+397 EELKSSANQMSE

-423 GQLKAFHDEEMMIGQ
+423 EQLKAFHDEEIMICQ
-438 QVDQFQQAIYK
+438 QMEQFQQAIYK
-449 CKEEH
+449 YKEENT
-454 ARIRR
+454 RLRR
-459 EDCDAKQALD
+459 EDFEVKQTLD
-469 AKQKQL
+469 AKQRQL
-475 RELKDSKTNTLKRF
+475 RELRDSKTNTFKRF

-496 LEAVETAYRQG
+496 LEAVEAAYRQG
-507 RFKHKPVGPLGAFIH
+507 RFRHKPIGPLGAFIH
-522 LKDAELTLAVECCL
+522 PKDAELTLAIESCL
-536 KSLVQAF
+536 KGLVQAF

-551 KTLQLLMSKYYPH
+551 RNLQLLMLKHYPR

-574 FQDKVYDVRHR
+574 FRDQVYDVRHS
-585 GVHHPEFPSVLTA
+585 GVNHPEFPSVLTA
-598 LEIDHAMVA
+598 LEIDHAVVA
-607 NCLIDVRSIE
+607 NCLIDVRGIE
-617 TVLLIKSSRK
+617 RILLIKNSRI
-627 AREVMQLNRPPK
+627 AREVMQGNKPPK
-639 NCREAFTAEGDQVFE
+639 NCREAYTAEGDQVFE

-680 KEIEN
+680 EEIEN
-685 KKAQMT
+685 KKQQMT
-691 VSQQCLCSIENEIR
+691 ASQQRLYSIQNEIR
-705 QNEDHLHGHRR
+705 LNEEHLQGHRR
-716 HQKELQIKIRTTN
+716 HQKDLQIKIRTTN
-729 AEIADLENMEEH
+729 AEIADLENTEEH
-741 QSVDIRTL
+741 QSVDICAL
-749 EDEAKENKGKMESV
+749 QDEAEENKGKMESV
-763 KKDMQEQSRKMEE
+763 KKDMQEQSRKIEE

-789 EMKEKV
+789 EMKEKI

-800 IAGPIKDELNQAD
+800 IAGPIKDELNEAD
-813 SEVENSKRRLQH
+813 SEVGNSKRRLQH
-825 CEDKQKE
+825 YQDKQKE
-832 HLACIKRHKELLA
+832 HLACIKRHKDLLA
-845 AKEKGLEEKIAQA
+845 AKEKELEEKTAQA
-858 RQIYSERLE
+858 RQIYSERIE

-890 DRHGNR
+890 VRHGNR
-896 EEIIQQFHDA
+896 EEIVQQFHDA

-914 SKVKNLKKFIRLLEE
+914 HKVKNLKKFIKLLEE
-929 IMTQRFKIYRQF
+929 IMTQRFKIYRHF

-949 KLYFDNLLRIRACS
+949 KLYFDHLLRIRACS
-963 GKIYFDHK
+963 GKILFDHK

-981 REEDKAALNDVR
+981 REEDKAALNDMR

-998 ERSFSTVCFVL
+998 ERSFSTVCFIL
-1009 SLWSV
+1009 SLWSI

-1058 QRMSS
+1058 QTMSS
-1063 LPTSSRIR
+1063 LPTSSHIR

-1083 TLNFQ
+1083 TLKFQ
-1088 NKKDKEDDQ
+1088 NRNDKEQDE

>member
-7 ESISKPGSHKRKRQ
+7 ESISKPGSHKRQRQ
-21 EYTNEHSDES
+21 EYTYEHSDES
-31 SEEENS
+31 NEEENS

-42 SNFSSLSTV
+42 SSFSLLSTV

-121 GETSADITITL
+121 GENSADISITL

-156 LDGSRSYRLKSK
+156 LDGSRNYRLKSK

-257 QLYGE
+257 LLYCE

-270 GFVNDMRNRLED
+270 GFVNDMRNHLED

-297 EIQPIKEGIIAEEG
+297 EIQPIKEGIRAEEK
-311 NTGKFVQKVEEC
+311 NTEKFVQKLEEC
-323 QIKVNEAEQKYKALQ
+323 QVKLNEAEEKYKAIQ
-338 DKLITVSEEA
+338 GKLITVSEEA
-348 QALHPQCVSLKADV
+348 QALHPQCLSLKADV
-362 QARRKAVNETEV
+362 QAGRKAVNEAEV
-374 VYNRLKTELK
+374 LYNRCKTELK

-397 EELKSSANQVSE
+397 EELKSSANKVSE

-414 RQRKIAHLR
+414 RQRKIAHLQE
-423 GQLKAFHDEEMMIGQ
+423 QLKAFHNEEVMIGQ

-454 ARIRR
+454 ARLRR
-459 EDCDAKQALD
+459 EDCDVKQALD

-489 GPHMPAF
+489 GPHIPAF

-507 RFKHKPVGPLGAFIH
+507 HFKHKPLGPLGAFIH
-522 LKDAELTLAVECCL
+522 LKDAELTLAVESCL

-551 KTLQLLMSKYYPH
+551 RTLQQLMSKYYPH

-574 FQDKVYDVRHR
+574 FQNKVYDVRHR
-585 GVHHPEFPSVLTA
+585 GVQHPEFPSVLTA
-598 LEIDHAMVA
+598 LEIDHAVVA
-607 NCLIDVRSIE
+607 NCLIDVRGIE
-617 TVLLIKSSRK
+617 TILLIKSSRK
-627 AREVMQLNRPPK
+627 AREVMQFNRPPK

-665 KFLSKDVEAEISHLE
+665 KFLSKDVEAEIRHLE
-680 KEIEN
+680 EEIEN
-685 KKAQMT
+685 KKAQ
-691 VSQQCLCSIENEIR
+691 VAASQQHLYSIENEIK

-729 AEIADLENMEEH
+729 AEIADLENVEEH

-749 EDEAKENKGKMESV
+749 EDEAEENKGKMESV
-763 KKDMQEQSRKMEE
+763 IKDMQEQSRRMEE
-776 LKSILQVAEKKFE
+776 MKKSLQSAEKKFG
-789 EMKEKV
+789 EMKEKI

-800 IAGPIKDELNQAD
+800 IADPIKDELNQAD

-825 CEDKQKE
+825 YEDKKKE

-845 AKEKGLEEKIAQA
+845 AKEKELEERIAQA
-858 RQIYSERLE
+858 RQIYPERME

-878 MNRLRERINSEN
+878 MNRLRDRINSEN

-896 EEIIQQFHDA
+896 EEIVQQFHDA

-949 KLYFDNLLRIRACS
+949 KLYFDYLLRIRACS
-963 GKIYFDHK
+963 GKILFDHK

-981 REEDKAALNDVR
+981 REENKASLNDVR

-998 ERSFSTVCFVL
+998 ERSFSTVCFIL
-1009 SLWSV
+1009 SLWSI

-1043 VADSQRH
+1043 VADSQHH

-1058 QRMSS
+1058 QSMSS
-1063 LPTSSRIR
+1063 LPTSSHIR

-1083 TLNFQ
+1083 TLNFK
-1088 NKKDKEDDQ
+1088 NRNDKEED

>member
-7 ESISKPGSHKRKRQ
+7 ESISKPGSHKRQRQ
-21 EYTNEHSDES
+21 DES
-31 SEEENS
+31 DEEENS

-42 SNFSSLSTV
+42 NSISSLPSV

-78 NLNFVVGNNGSGK
+78 NLNFVIGNNGSGK

-121 GETSADITITL
+121 GETSADISITL

-143 AYGSSIIVNQRIN
+143 VYGGSIIVNQHIN

-168 SGTLISS
+168 SGTVISS
-175 KKEELIGILDH
+175 KKEELLGILDH

-225 EQMKEDYSSIMKTK
+225 EQMKEDYTSIMKAK
-239 ENTCIQIEQGVER
+239 KNTCIQIEQGVER

-257 QLYGE
+257 LLYCE

-270 GFVNDMRNRLED
+270 GFVNDMRNHLED

-297 EIQPIKEGIIAEEG
+297 EIQPIKEGIRAEEE
-311 NTGKFVQKVEEC
+311 NTKKFVQKLEEC
-323 QIKVNEAEQKYKALQ
+323 QVKVNEAEEKYRAIQ
-338 DKLITVSEEA
+338 EKLIAVSEEA
-348 QALHPQCVSLKADV
+348 QALHPQCISLKADV
-362 QARRKAVNETEV
+362 QAGRKAFNETEAL
-374 VYNRLKTELK
+374 YNRFKTELK
-384 RLGKDDEQLRKRI
+384 RLGNDDVQLRKQI
-397 EELKSSANQVSE
+397 EELKKSANQVSE
-409 PEKLE
+409 PEKSE

-423 GQLKAFHDEEMMIGQ
+423 EQLKAFHDEEMMISQ
-438 QVDQFQQAIYK
+438 QMDQFQQAIYR

-454 ARIRR
+454 ARLGR

-489 GPHMPAF
+489 GPHIPAF
-496 LEAVETAYRQG
+496 LDAVETAYRQG
-507 RFKHKPVGPLGAFIH
+507 QFKYKPIGPLGAFIH
-522 LKDAELTLAVECCL
+522 PKDAELTLAIECCL

-551 KTLQLLMSKYYPH
+551 RTLQLLMSKYYPR

-574 FQDKVYDVRHR
+574 FQNKVYDVRQR
-585 GVHHPEFPSVLTA
+585 EVHHPEFPSVLRA

-607 NCLIDVRSIE
+607 NCLIDARGIE
-617 TVLLIKSSRK
+617 TILLIKSSHEARK
-627 AREVMQLNRPPK
+627 VMQFNPPPR
-639 NCREAFTAEGDQVFE
+639 NCREAFTAAGDQVFQ
-654 RRYYSSDYVRP
+654 RRYYSSDYLRP
-665 KFLSKDVEAEISHLE
+665 KYLSQDVEGEISHLE

-685 KKAQMT
+685 KKAQLKA
-691 VSQQCLCSIENEIR
+691 SQQHLYSIENEIK
-705 QNEDHLHGHRR
+705 QNEDHLYGHRR
-716 HQKELQIKIRTTN
+716 HQKEIQIKIRTTN

-749 EDEAKENKGKMESV
+749 EDEAEENKSKMESV
-763 KKDMQEQSRKMEE
+763 KKDVQQQSRKMEE
-776 LKSILQVAEKKFE
+776 QKNVLQIAEKKLE
-789 EMKEKV
+789 EMKEKI

-800 IAGPIKDELNQAD
+800 IAGPIKDELDQAD
-813 SEVENSKRRLQH
+813 SAVENSKRCLQH
-825 CEDKQKE
+825 YENKQKE

-845 AKEKGLEEKIAQA
+845 AKEKELEGKMAQA
-858 RQIYSERLE
+858 RQIYPERIE

-906 KERYEDAN
+906 KERYKDAN
-914 SKVKNLKKFIRLLEE
+914 SKVKHLKTFIRLLEE
-929 IMTQRFKIYRQF
+929 IMAQRFKIYRQF
-941 LRLLSLRC
+941 LRLLSFRC
-949 KLYFDNLLRIRACS
+949 KIYFEHLLRIRSCA
-963 GKIYFDHK
+963 GQINFDHK

-981 REEDKAALNDVR
+981 REEDQAALSDVR

-998 ERSFSTVCFVL
+998 ERSFSTVCFIL

-1043 VADSQRH
+1043 VADSQQH

-1058 QRMSS
+1058 QSMSF
-1063 LPTSSRIR
+1063 LPVSSRIR

-1083 TLNFQ
+1083 KLNFQ
-1088 NKKDKEDDQ
+1088 NTNDQEEDQ

>member
-7 ESISKPGSHKRKRQ
+7 ESISKPGSNKRQRQ
-21 EYTNEHSDES
+21 EYTDEHSDES
-31 SEEENS
+31 NEEENS
-37 QSSAD
+37 HSSAD
-42 SNFSSLSTV
+42 I
-51 GEVGIIESIQLKNFM
+51 GIIESIQLKNFM

-102 GGKATATNRGSS
+102 GGKATATNRGSA

-121 GETSADITITL
+121 GETSADISITL

-143 AYGSSIIVNQRIN
+143 AYGGSIIVNQHIN

-257 QLYGE
+257 LLYCE

-291 VGEMEK
+291 VSEMEK
-297 EIQPIKEGIIAEEG
+297 EIQPIRENIIAGEG
-311 NTGKFVQKVEEC
+311 NTEKFVQKLEEC
-323 QIKVNEAEQKYKALQ
+323 QVKVNEAEEKYKAIQ

-348 QALHPQCVSLKADV
+348 QALHPQCISLKADV
-362 QARRKAVNETEV
+362 QARRKAVSETEV
-374 VYNRLKTELK
+374 LYNRFKTELK

-414 RQRKIAHLR
+414 RQRKILHLR
-423 GQLKAFHDEEMMIGQ
+423 EQLKAFRDEEIMIGQ
-438 QVDQFQQAIYK
+438 QVDQFQQAIYR

-454 ARIRR
+454 ARLRR
-459 EDCDAKQALD
+459 EDCDMKQALD

-489 GPHMPAF
+489 GPHIPAF

-507 RFKHKPVGPLGAFIH
+507 RFKHKPIGPLGAFIH
-522 LKDAELTLAVECCL
+522 LKDAELTLAVESCL

-551 KTLQLLMSKYYPH
+551 RTLQLLMSKYYPH

-574 FQDKVYDVRHR
+574 FQNKVYDVRHR

-598 LEIDHAMVA
+598 LEIDHAVVA

-617 TVLLIKSSRK
+617 TILLIKSSRK
-627 AREVMQLNRPPK
+627 AREVMQLNCPPK
-639 NCREAFTAEGDQVFE
+639 NCREAFTAEGDQVFD
-654 RRYYSSDYVRP
+654 RRYYSSDYLRP

-685 KKAQMT
+685 KKAQLT
-691 VSQQCLCSIENEIR
+691 VSQQRLYSIENEIR
-705 QNEDHLHGHRR
+705 QNEDHLHGYRR

-749 EDEAKENKGKMESV
+749 EDEAEENKGKMESV
-763 KKDMQEQSRKMEE
+763 KKDMQQQSRKMEE
-776 LKSILQVAEKKFE
+776 LKNILQVAEKKFE
-789 EMKEKV
+789 EMKEKI

-800 IAGPIKDELNQAD
+800 IAGPFKDELNQAD
-813 SEVENSKRRLQH
+813 SEVENIKRRLQH
-825 CEDKQKE
+825 YEDKQKE

-845 AKEKGLEEKIAQA
+845 AKEKELEEKMAQA
-858 RQIYSERLE
+858 RQIYPERIE

-949 KLYFDNLLRIRACS
+949 KLYFDHLLRIRACS
-963 GKIYFDHK
+963 GKILFDHK

-998 ERSFSTVCFVL
+998 ERSFSTVCFIL
-1009 SLWSV
+1009 SLWSI

-1043 VADSQRH
+1043 VADSQHH

-1058 QRMSS
+1058 QSMSS
-1063 LPTSSRIR
+1063 LPTSSYIR

-1083 TLNFQ
+1083 TLDFQ
-1088 NKKDKEDDQ
+1088 NRNDKEEDQ

>member
-21 EYTNEHSDES
+21 EYADEHSDES
-31 SEEENS
+31 NEEENS

-42 SNFSSLSTV
+42 SNVSLLSTV

-66 CHSMLG
+66 CHAMLG

-121 GETSADITITL
+121 GETSADISITL

-143 AYGSSIIVNQRIN
+143 VYGSSIIVNQHIN

-168 SGTLISS
+168 SGTLVSS
-175 KKEELIGILDH
+175 KKEELVGILDH

-225 EQMKEDYSSIMKTK
+225 EQMKEDYSSVMKTK
-239 ENTCIQIEQGVER
+239 DNTCIQIEQGVER

-257 QLYGE
+257 VLYCE

-270 GFVNDMRNRLED
+270 GFVNDMRNHLED

-297 EIQPIKEGIIAEEG
+297 EIQPIKEGIRAEEG
-311 NTGKFVQKVEEC
+311 NTEKFVQKLEEC
-323 QIKVNEAEQKYKALQ
+323 RVKVNEAEEKYKAIQ

-348 QALHPQCVSLKADV
+348 QALHPQCISLKADV
-362 QARRKAVNETEV
+362 QARRKAVNEAEV
-374 VYNRLKTELK
+374 LYNRFKTELK
-384 RLGKDDEQLRKRI
+384 RLGKDDEQLHKRI

-414 RQRKIAHLR
+414 KQRKVAHLR
-423 GQLKAFHDEEMMIGQ
+423 EQLKAFHDEEIMIGQ
-438 QVDQFQQAIYK
+438 QVDQFQQAVYK

-454 ARIRR
+454 ARLRR
-459 EDCDAKQALD
+459 EDCDAKQAVD

-489 GPHMPAF
+489 GPHIPAF
-496 LEAVETAYRQG
+496 LEVVETAYRQG
-507 RFKHKPVGPLGAFIH
+507 RFKHKPIGPLGAFIH
-522 LKDAELTLAVECCL
+522 PKDAELTLAVEACL
-536 KSLVQAF
+536 KSFVQAF

-551 KTLQLLMSKYYPH
+551 RTLQLLMAKYYPH

-574 FQDKVYDVRHR
+574 FQNKVYDVRHR
-585 GVHHPEFPSVLTA
+585 GVHHLEFPSVLTA
-598 LEIDHAMVA
+598 LEIDHPVVA
-607 NCLIDVRSIE
+607 NCLIDVRGIE
-617 TVLLIKSSRK
+617 TILLIKSSRK
-627 AREVMQLNRPPK
+627 AREVMQFNQPPK

-654 RRYYSSDYVRP
+654 RRYYSSDYLRP

-685 KKAQMT
+685 KKTQMAA
-691 VSQQCLCSIENEIR
+691 SQQRLYSIENEIR

-749 EDEAKENKGKMESV
+749 EDEAEENKSKMESV
-763 KKDMQEQSRKMEE
+763 KKDMQQQSIKMEE
-776 LKSILQVAEKKFE
+776 LKNILQVAEKKLE
-789 EMKEKV
+789 EMKEKI

-825 CEDKQKE
+825 YEEKQKE
-832 HLACIKRHKELLA
+832 HLACVKRHKELLA
-845 AKEKGLEEKIAQA
+845 AKEKQLDEKIAQA
-858 RQIYSERLE
+858 RQIYSERIE

-896 EEIIQQFHDA
+896 EEIVQQFHDA

-941 LRLLSLRC
+941 LSDLM
-949 KLYFDNLLRIRACS
+949 F
-963 GKIYFDHK
+963 
-971 NETLSITVQP
+971 
-981 REEDKAALNDVR
+981 
-993 SLSGG
+993 
-998 ERSFSTVCFVL
+998 VCL
-1009 SLWSV
+1009 
-1014 TESPFRCLDE
+1014 
-1024 FDVYMDMVN
+1024 
-1033 RRIAMDMILK
+1033 I
-1043 VADSQRH
+1043 
-1050 RQFILLTP
+1050 
-1058 QRMSS
+1058 
-1063 LPTSSRIR
+1063 
-1071 ILRMQDP
+1071 
-1078 ERGQR
+1078 
-1083 TLNFQ
+1083 
-1088 NKKDKEDDQ
+1088 

>member
-7 ESISKPGSHKRKRQ
+7 KSSLKPTSRKRQRQ
-21 EYTNEHSDES
+21 EYTDEHSEES
-31 SEEENS
+31 NEEENS
-37 QSSAD
+37 PSSPD
-42 SNFSSLSTV
+42 SNCFSLSTV

-121 GETSADITITL
+121 GETSADISITL

-143 AYGSSIIVNQRIN
+143 LYGDSIIVNQHIS

-175 KKEELIGILDH
+175 KKEELVGILDH

-203 KHFLQSK
+203 KLFLQSK
-210 NEGDKYKFFMKATQL
+210 NESDKYKFFMKATQL
-225 EQMKEDYSSIMKTK
+225 EQMKEDYSAIMKAK

-257 QLYGE
+257 LLYCE
-262 KKERYKSI
+262 KRERYKSI
-270 GFVNDMRNRLED
+270 GLLNEMQNHLED

-291 VGEMEK
+291 VSEMEK
-297 EIQPIKEGIIAEEG
+297 EIEPIKEVIRAEER
-311 NTGKFVQKVEEC
+311 NTTKFVQKVEEY
-323 QIKVNEAEQKYKALQ
+323 QAKVNEAEEKYKAIQ
-338 DKLITVSEEA
+338 NKLITISEEA
-348 QALHPQCVSLKADV
+348 QALHPQCISLKTDV
-362 QARRKAVNETEV
+362 QARRKAVNEAEV
-374 VYNRLKTELK
+374 LYNRFKTELK

-397 EELKSSANQVSE
+397 AELKSSANQISE
-409 PEKLE
+409 PERLE
-414 RQRKIAHLR
+414 RQRRIAHLR
-423 GQLKAFHDEEMMIGQ
+423 EQLKEFHNEEIMIGQ
-438 QVDQFQQAIYK
+438 QVNQFQQAIYK

-454 ARIRR
+454 TRLKR
-459 EDCDAKQALD
+459 EECDMERALD

-522 LKDAELTLAVECCL
+522 PKDTELTLAIESCL

-543 CCDNHSDE
+543 CCDNYSDE
-551 KTLQLLMSKYYPH
+551 RTLQQLMQKYYPH

-574 FQDKVYDVRHR
+574 FQNTVYDVRHR
-585 GVHHPEFPSVLTA
+585 GVNHPEFPSVLTA
-598 LEIDHAMVA
+598 LEIDHAVVA
-607 NCLIDVRSIE
+607 NCLIDVRGIE
-617 TVLLIKSSRK
+617 TILLIKSSRR
-627 AREVMQLNRPPK
+627 AREVMQLNKPPP

-680 KEIEN
+680 EEIEN
-685 KKAQMT
+685 KKKHMMAF
-691 VSQQCLCSIENEIR
+691 QQRLYSIENEIK
-705 QNEDHLHGHRR
+705 QNEHHLNGHRS
-716 HQKELQIKIRTTN
+716 HQKPLQVKIRTTN
-729 AEIADLENMEEH
+729 AEITDLENMEEH

-749 EDEAKENKGKMESV
+749 EDEAEENKGKMESV

-776 LKSILQVAEKKFE
+776 LKNILQVAERKFE
-789 EMKEKV
+789 EMKEKI

-800 IAGPIKDELNQAD
+800 IAGPIKDELNEAD
-813 SEVENSKRRLQH
+813 SEVGNSKHLLQH
-825 CEDKQKE
+825 YQDKQKE
-832 HLACIKRHKELLA
+832 HLACIKRHKDLLA
-845 AKEKGLEEKIAQA
+845 AKEKELEEKTAQA
-858 RQIYSERLE
+858 RQVYSERIE

-878 MNRLRERINSEN
+878 MNRLREKINSEN
-890 DRHGNR
+890 NRHGSR
-896 EEIIQQFHDA
+896 EEIIQQFHDV
-906 KERYEDAN
+906 KTRYEDAN
-914 SKVKNLKKFIRLLEE
+914 TKVKHLKKFIKLLEE

-949 KLYFDNLLRIRACS
+949 KLYFDHLLRIRACS
-963 GKIYFDHK
+963 GKILFDHK
-971 NETLSITVQP
+971 NETLSIKVQP
-981 REEDKAALNDVR
+981 REEEKAALHDMR

-998 ERSFSTVCFVL
+998 ERSFSTVCFIL
-1009 SLWSV
+1009 SLWSI

-1024 FDVYMDMVN
+1024 FDVYM
-1033 RRIAMDMILK
+1033 
-1043 VADSQRH
+1043 
-1050 RQFILLTP
+1050 
-1058 QRMSS
+1058 
-1063 LPTSSRIR
+1063 
-1071 ILRMQDP
+1071 
-1078 ERGQR
+1078 
-1083 TLNFQ
+1083 
-1088 NKKDKEDDQ
+1088 